1 MKSLKIV
8 NLDGIARVEVEI
20 RENEKVI
27 IKGERAFIVDR
38 NYTDIENIEEDLS
51 IEAPY
56 QLENFRESFIIE

>member
-1 MKSLKIV
+1 MKNLKIV

-20 RENEKVI
+20 RQNEKVI

-56 QLENFRESFIIE
+56 QLENSRESFIIE